1 MKERRT
7 AATGDGASRSGREI
21 GARGNRLAL
30 RQCGLMSHDIGG
42 GRQRAKLE
50 HGITLRCLE
59 GSFEASAANVVER
72 LPNVD
77 EC

>member
-1 MKERRT
+1 MQRRQ
-7 AATGDGASRSGREI
+7 ASDGDGTSRSGREI

-30 RQCGLMSHDIGG
+30 RQCGLMSLDIGG
-42 GRQRAKLE
+42 GRQLAKLE
-50 HGITLRCLE
+50 LGITLRCLE
-59 GSFEASAANVVER
+59 VSFEASAANVVER